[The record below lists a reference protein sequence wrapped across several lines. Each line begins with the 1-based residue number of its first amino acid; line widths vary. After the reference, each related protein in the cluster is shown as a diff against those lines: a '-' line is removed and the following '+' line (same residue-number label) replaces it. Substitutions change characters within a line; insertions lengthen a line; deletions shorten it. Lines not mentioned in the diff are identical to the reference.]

1 MIYALNHVVMCVRSG
16 SAEKYGFTEGTEI
29 CALIGTVPEG
39 FTVPET
45 MITK

>member
-16 SAEKYGFTEGTEI
+16 S
-29 CALIGTVPEG
+29 CALIGIVPEG

-45 MITK
+45 VITK